1 VSVGPSDIDHGKEKA
16 MPLPSSFSAL
26 AISEVMHSGII
37 DCPPQTPLRDVASL
51 MAENSVHCVVVDGLA
66 RGPHH
71 TERLVWGVISDVD
84 LMRAAGA
91 ERMGGEAGEIAA
103 TEIVTINPHE
113 DIQRAAQVMGE
124 HDCSHLIVIEPD
136 SGRPLGVVSSLDVAQ
151 ALV

>member
-1 VSVGPSDIDHGKEKA
+1 
-16 MPLPSSFSAL
+16 MPLPSNFSAL
-26 AISEVMHSGII
+26 TISEVMHPGVI
-37 DCPPQTPLRDVASL
+37 DCPPQTPLREVASL

-91 ERMGGEAGEIAA
+91 GRMEGEAGEIAA
-103 TEIVTINPHE
+103 TEIVTVDPHE

-124 HDCSHLIVIEPD
+124 HECSHLIATEPD
-136 SGRPLGVVSSLDVAQ
+136 SGRPLGVVSSLDVAR
-151 ALV
+151 ALVWGPRPSSSVPAT